1 MLLCCTKLFTNIC
14 TKVLQFGLK
23 RFIILIRTASPDI
36 QEVQKM
42 TKQEMIVNVKELA
55 IPALHVTINMSMDEL
70 NETVRNVMF
79 ERFISEVVCDSELCG
94 VSPMESRKF
103 AIDFIQNSDYVKN
116 CLTATINLVLNGA
129 FTKKWQLNNFVD
141 KLLYV
146 HVVKACHE
154 KLGNH
159 GCISVTAI

>member
-1 MLLCCTKLFTNIC
+1 
-14 TKVLQFGLK
+14 
-23 RFIILIRTASPDI
+23 
-36 QEVQKM
+36 M
-42 TKQEMIVNVKELA
+42 TKNEMVKNVKALA
-55 IPALHVTINMSMDEL
+55 IPALHVTFSMNVDEL
-70 NETVRNVMF
+70 NEAVRNAMF

-94 VSPMESRKF
+94 VSAIESRKF
-103 AIDFIQNSDYVKN
+103 AIDFINSNDYVKN

-154 KLGNH
+154 KLGNN
-159 GCISVTAI
+159 GAISVTTI